1 MPSKSRSMSRKS
13 KSKKFK
19 YSSKSC
25 GLPSKWKRRRNT
37 DEKNKLEKHYTP
49 CECEG
54 ACGKQCP
61 CRLNGFCCEKYCG
74 YVNFHLIMLLFD
86 GKQLC
91 FQCDQLYFLP
101 SGVQSSVKI
110 DLEDVSVLRVSVEV
124 DTVHVLQLQEI
135 VTLMYVEIVGLGNV
149 FNFKLISF
157 FLYLVKGAL
166 FVFWMIFKPSLLF
179 NIIGFFYYFV
189 AEIKEFSLY
198 LN

>member
-1 MPSKSRSMSRKS
+1 MPSRSRSMSRKS

-25 GLPSKWKRRRNT
+25 GLPSKWKRKRNT
-37 DEKNKLEKHYTP
+37 DEKNKLEKQYTP

-61 CRLNGFCCEKYCG
+61 CLLNGSCCEKYCG
-74 YVNFHLIMLLFD
+74 YVDFHLTMFLSN

-101 SGVQSSVKI
+101 SGVQSSVEI

-135 VTLMYVEIVGLGNV
+135 VTLMSVEIVGLGNV
-149 FNFKLISF
+149 
-157 FLYLVKGAL
+157 YYL
-166 FVFWMIFKPSLLF
+166 FVLWVIFKPSLLCLT
-179 NIIGFFYYFV
+179 V
-189 AEIKEFSLY
+189 
-198 LN
+198 